1 MFNFLQS
8 LDLSGFQWILL
19 IIAGLFVGMGKTGI
33 AGLGLLI
40 VPILATA
47 FGGKNSAGLLL
58 PMLAIADVF
67 AVFYYNRH
75 AEWKYVLKLLPF
87 TVIGIF
93 IGIYVGEIVSDEQF
107 KIIMGTIIITS
118 LIIMIWREKK
128 GDQKEIPESWWFSAL
143 FGLAGGF
150 STMIG
155 NAAGPIMAVYLL
167 SMHLPKNTYIGTG
180 AWFFL
185 LVNYFKIPFHVM
197 VWDTIDLNSF
207 SINVAVFP
215 FIMLGAYMGI
225 RIVKKIPEKTYR
237 IFVMIMTGIA
247 AIRLFF

>member
-1 MFNFLQS
+1 MFDFLQS
-8 LDLSGFQWILL
+8 LELTEFQWILL

-40 VPILATA
+40 VPLLATA
-47 FGGKNSAGLLL
+47 FGGKASAGLLL

-75 AEWKYVLKLLPF
+75 AEWKFVLKLLPF
-87 TVIGIF
+87 TIIGIF
-93 IGIYVGEIVSDEQF
+93 IGIYVGEIVNDEQF
-107 KIIMGTIIITS
+107 KIIMGAIIIIS
-118 LIIMIWREKK
+118 LFIMVWREKK
-128 GDQKEIPESWWFSAL
+128 GNQKEIPDYWWFSAL

-167 SMHLPKNTYIGTG
+167 SMRLPKNTYIGTG

-197 VWDTIDLNSF
+197 VWDTIDLQSF
-207 SINVAVFP
+207 SINVAMFP
-215 FIMLGAYMGI
+215 FIMLGAYLGI
-225 RIVKKIPEKTYR
+225 NIIKKIPEKTYR